1 METVSRWIPELLDRI
16 APGVLISRSK
26 KPREVN
32 IGDRV
37 FYYGL
42 KLLAWALCF
51 LLLGM
56 IYLIWEMS
64 LPAFRQFGWSF
75 FTTNDWNAVTGEF
88 GALALIYGTLLS
100 SLLALALAVPM
111 SVAVA
116 LFLNELAP
124 AWLSRP
130 LGFFVEML
138 AAIPSIV
145 YGLWGLFILAPF
157 LRHYIQPPLADYL
170 GFLPVFS
177 GPPMGV
183 GMMAAVIILAIMI
196 MPTITAICREV
207 FRAIPRSNR
216 EAALGLGATRWEMLK
231 IAVLGSSHTGILG
244 ASILG
249 LGRALGET
257 MAVTM
262 VIGNNPLISPSLFS
276 SGQTMAS
283 ILANQ
288 YAEADSS
295 LQLSALTAIGFT
307 LFLVSLAINS
317 FARIVVWRVNSQYGS
332 QGLS

>member
-1 METVSRWIPELLDRI
+1 MSRWFPDVLDKL
-16 APGVLISRSK
+16 ASGVVVSQK
-26 KPREVN
+26 KKNREVN
-32 IGDRV
+32 LGDRI
-37 FYYGL
+37 FYLIL
-42 KLLAWALCF
+42 KGLAWALCA
-51 LLLGM
+51 LLFYM

-64 LPAFRQFGWSF
+64 EPAFREFGWRF
-75 FTTNDWNAVTGEF
+75 FITNDWNSVTGQF
-88 GALALIYGTLLS
+88 GALALIYGTLVS
-100 SLLALALAVPM
+100 SLAAVALALPI

-124 AWLSRP
+124 EWLSRP

-145 YGLWGLFILAPF
+145 YGLWGLFVLAPF
-157 LRHYIQPPLADYL
+157 LRHYIQPPLADNL
-170 GFLPVFS
+170 GFLPFFS

-183 GMMAAVIILAIMI
+183 GMMAAIVILAIMI

-216 EAALGLGATRWEMLK
+216 EAALGLGATRWEMLR
-231 IAVLGSSHTGILG
+231 IAVLRSSHTGILG
-244 ASILG
+244 ATILG

-276 SGQTMAS
+276 SGQTMAA

-288 YAEADSS
+288 YAEADTL
-295 LQLSALTAIGFT
+295 LQLSALTAVGFA
-307 LFLVSLAINS
+307 LFLVSLIVNGL
-317 FARIVVWRVNSQYGS
+317 ARFVVWRVNQQYRSG
-332 QGLS
+332 